1 MGKVMFCKKCG
12 WVGGV
17 LFGKKCSFCGTKM
30 ETLSEDMK
38 QKYNIFNENWSKL
51 YSELHM
57 LNTPDGAKR
66 RIEEL
71 LSRKNSF
78 IMNEVSSNSLFSI
91 EDYKRQVENNKQ
103 GYYETVEYHNK
114 QIGEQQTKNLAQ
126 MQKEKDKQNCIPKCP
141 ICGSTNINKITV
153 GGRVVKTAIF
163 GVIGAVDDAG
173 KTYKCDNCGSKF

>member
-71 LSRKNSF
+71 LSRENSF

-91 EDYKRQVENNKQ
+91 EDYKRQVENNKK

-114 QIGEQQTKNLAQ
+114 QIGEQQAKNLAQ

-153 GGRVVKTAIF
+153 SSRAVKTAVF
-163 GVIGAVDDAG
+163 GVVGAVDDAG
-173 KTYKCDNCGSKF
+173 KTYKCGNCGSKF